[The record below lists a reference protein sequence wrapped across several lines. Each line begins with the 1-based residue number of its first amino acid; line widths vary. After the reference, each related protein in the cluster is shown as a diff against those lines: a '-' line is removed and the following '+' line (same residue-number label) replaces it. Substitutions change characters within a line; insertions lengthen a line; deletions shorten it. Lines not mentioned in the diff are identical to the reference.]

1 MVLKLDMIQTVALAM
16 VVLTV
21 GNYIRKKA
29 NFLDKYCIPAPVIGG
44 LIFAIMALV
53 LKQTGVLVFEMN
65 TVLQDFFMTAFFTT
79 IGFTASFKL
88 LRKGGVQVII
98 FLFAAVT
105 LVILQNVVGVG
116 LAKVFDLN
124 PLIGLCTGSVP
135 MTGGHGTS
143 GSFAPMFES
152 AGAAGATTVA
162 MASATFGLVMGSMI
176 GGPIGKRLIEK
187 NNLTNR
193 SELEVAADVR
203 EEDTNTVALNS
214 SSFMT
219 GVAQVLFAMG
229 IGTVI
234 SMLLQL
240 TGLKFPSYVGA
251 MFAGAIIRN
260 ISDMTNLYEVKLKEI
275 SVFGDV
281 SLTIFL
287 AMALMGLKL
296 WELADL
302 AVPMI
307 VMLLAQTVLMGIFA
321 YYVTFNLMGRDY
333 DAAVMACGHCG
344 FGMGATPNAMANMSA
359 ITGKYLPAPKA
370 FFILPLV
377 GSLFIDFINIMVIT
391 FFMNLF

>member
-29 NFLDKYCIPAPVIGG
+29 NFLEKYCIPAPVIGG

-53 LKQTGVLVFEMN
+53 LRQTGILVFEMN

-79 IGFTASFKL
+79 IGFTASFRL
-88 LRKGGVQVII
+88 LRKGGFQVII
-98 FLFAAVT
+98 FLILAVV
-105 LVILQNVVGVG
+105 LVIFQDIVGVA

-152 AGAAGATTVA
+152 AGAIGATTVA

-187 NNLTNR
+187 NNLTSR
-193 SELEVAADVR
+193 AELEIATDLC
-203 EEDTNTVALNS
+203 EEDTDTVALNS

-219 GVAQVLFAMG
+219 GIAQILFAMG
-229 IGTVI
+229 IGTII
-234 SMLLQL
+234 SMLLQM

-307 VMLLAQTVLMGIFA
+307 VMLLAQTLLMATFA
-321 YYVTFNLMGRDY
+321 YYITFNLMGRDY

-344 FGMGATPNAMANMSA
+344 FGMGATPNAMANMST
-359 ITGKYLPAPKA
+359 ITSKYLPAPKA